1 MHHLYLERK
10 SVMNKLLNLLLV
22 LSLLFGLTAV
32 VLAQGDDMDNGLSFE
47 FSEEQIE
54 ASPYLQ
60 SVLSRLDETFDTSD
74 FAKEGPYRIAFAAQ
88 GTSNAWSAL
97 MDAHAYWY
105 VEELGEDVVSELL
118 YGDAQASADVQVP
131 QVEDLL
137 AQEPD
142 ALILV
147 PMGAAALS
155 APVERAMMQGVPV
168 ILCASAVETNNF
180 VTEVGTNLW
189 VVGASLAQYVVDQL
203 GGEGD
208 VVFMT
213 GIPGTTTSDI
223 MEEGA
228 QAVFDA
234 NPGIN
239 VLDKQPGFW
248 SPADAKGIMETWLVQ
263 YGDEIDG
270 IWSGGA
276 QMSQGIIS
284 AYLDAGLDIPPIGGG
299 EWQNGFLRLALEHDI
314 KYLAWQYP
322 NAMITMC
329 IDAAL
334 QILAGEPIARF
345 IDFSG
350 VIPNSEPF
358 TDVEGADYFRE
369 AWSDDVHGP
378 ITMPDE
384 KLAELGFTTDG

>member
-1 MHHLYLERK
+1 
-10 SVMNKLLNLLLV
+10 MNKLLRITLVLALLLMATTM
-22 LSLLFGLTAV
+22 SLGQDEEGSSLG
-32 VLAQGDDMDNGLSFE
+32 FE
-47 FSEEQIE
+47 FTEDQIA

-60 SVLSRLDETFDTSD
+60 SVLSRLDEVYDTSD
-74 FAKEGPYRIAFAAQ
+74 FAKDGPYRIAFAAQ

-168 ILCASAVETNNF
+168 VLCASAVETNNF

-189 VVGASLAQYVVDQL
+189 VVGASLAQYVVDQI

-208 VVFMT
+208 LLVMT
-213 GIPGTTTSDI
+213 GIPGVTTSDI

-228 QAVFDA
+228 MAVFEA

-239 VLDKQPGFW
+239 LLDVQPGYW

-263 YGDEIDG
+263 YGDEVDG

-284 AYLDAGLDIPPIGGG
+284 AYLDAGMDIPPIGGG
-299 EWQNGFLRLALEHDI
+299 EWQNGFLRLAIEHEI
-314 KYLAWQYP
+314 NYLAWQYP
-322 NAMITMC
+322 NAMITLC

-334 QILAGEPIARF
+334 QILAGEPTPRF
-345 IDFSG
+345 IDFVG
-350 VIPNSEPF
+350 KIENSDPF
-358 TDVEGADYFRE
+358 TDEQGLEYFRPD
-369 AWSDDVHGP
+369 WSDDVHGP

-384 KLAELGFTTDG
+384 KLAELGFLVEE

>member
-1 MHHLYLERK
+1 
-10 SVMNKLLNLLLV
+10 MNKLLNLLLV

-137 AQEPD
+137 ALEPD

-189 VVGASLAQYVVDQL
+189 VVGASLAQYVVNQL
-203 GGEGD
+203 DGEGD

-239 VLDKQPGFW
+239 ILDKQPGFW

-378 ITMPDE
+378 ITMPAE

>member
-1 MHHLYLERK
+1 M
-10 SVMNKLLNLLLV
+10 
-22 LSLLFGLTAV
+22 
-32 VLAQGDDMDNGLSFE
+32 
-47 FSEEQIE
+47 
-54 ASPYLQ
+54 
-60 SVLSRLDETFDTSD
+60 LSRLDEEYDTSD

-168 ILCASAVETNNF
+168 VLCASAVETNNF

-203 GGEGD
+203 GGEGNI
-208 VVFMT
+208 VIMT
-213 GIPGTTTSDI
+213 GIPGVTTSDI

-228 QAVFDA
+228 DAVFAA
-234 NPGIN
+234 NPGIT

-248 SPADAKGIMETWLVQ
+248 SPSEAKGIMETWLTQ
-263 YGDEIDG
+263 HGADIDG

-284 AYLDAGLDIPPIGGG
+284 AYLDAGLEIPPIGGG

-334 QILAGEPIARF
+334 QILSGEPIARF

-369 AWSDDVHGP
+369 DWSDDVHGP

-384 KLAELGFTTDG
+384 KLEELGYKSMADDG

>member
-1 MHHLYLERK
+1 MMKY
-10 SVMNKLLNLLLV
+10 LNLVVILALA
-22 LSLLFGLTAV
+22 FGLGSVA
-32 VLAQGDDMDNGLSFE
+32 LAQDDDGNMMGFE
-47 FSEEQIE
+47 FTDEHIE

-60 SVLSRLDETFDTSD
+60 SVLSRLDETYDTSD
-74 FAKEGPYRIAFAAQ
+74 FAKDGPYRIALAAQ

-97 MDAHAYWY
+97 FDAHANWY
-105 VEELGEDVVSELL
+105 VEHLGEDVVAELL
-118 YGDAQASADVQVP
+118 YGDAQASADIQVP

-168 ILCASAVETNNF
+168 VLCASAVETNNF

-189 VVGASLAQYVVDQL
+189 VVGATLAQYVVDQL
-203 GGEGD
+203 DGEGN

-213 GIPGTTTSDI
+213 GIPGVTTSDI

-239 VLDKQPGFW
+239 ILDKQPGFW

-263 YGDEIDG
+263 YGDEIDA

-314 KYLAWQYP
+314 DYLAWQYP
-322 NAMITMC
+322 NAMITLC

-334 QILAGEPIARF
+334 QILAGEPVPRF

-358 TDVEGADYFRE
+358 TDEQGAEYFRE
-369 AWSDDVHGP
+369 EWSDDVHGP

-384 KLAELGFTTDG
+384 KLAELGFTTMDDG

>member
-1 MHHLYLERK
+1 MK
-10 SVMNKLLNLLLV
+10 SLLNILV
-22 LSLLFGLTAV
+22 IAALAFGLGAV
-32 VLAQGDDMDNGLSFE
+32 ALAQDDGGNMLAFE
-47 FSEEQIE
+47 FTDEQID

-60 SVLSRLDETFDTSD
+60 SVLSRLDETYDTSD
-74 FAKEGPYRIAFAAQ
+74 FAKDGPYRIALAAQ

-97 MDAHAYWY
+97 FDAHANWY
-105 VEELGEDVVSELL
+105 VEHLGMDVVAELL
-118 YGDAQASADVQVP
+118 YGDAQASADIQVP

-168 ILCASAVETNNF
+168 VLCASAVETNNF

-203 GGEGD
+203 GGEGN

-213 GIPGTTTSDI
+213 GIPGVTTSDI

-263 YGDEIDG
+263 HGDEIDG

-322 NAMITMC
+322 NAMITLC

-334 QILAGEPIARF
+334 QILAGEPVPRF
-345 IDFSG
+345 IDFVG
-350 VIPNSEPF
+350 KIANSDPF

-369 AWSDDVHGP
+369 EWSDDVHGP

-384 KLAELGFTTDG
+384 KLAELGFTTMDDG

>member
-1 MHHLYLERK
+1 MK
-10 SVMNKLLNLLLV
+10 NLLNILV
-22 LSLLFGLTAV
+22 LVALVFGLGAAT
-32 VLAQGDDMDNGLSFE
+32 LAQDDGGNMLAFE
-47 FSEEQIE
+47 FTDEQIE

-60 SVLSRLDETFDTSD
+60 SVLSRLDETYDTSD
-74 FAKEGPYRIAFAAQ
+74 FAKEGPYRIALAAQ

-97 MDAHAYWY
+97 FDAHANWY
-105 VEELGEDVVSELL
+105 VEHLGEDVVAELL
-118 YGDAQASADVQVP
+118 YGDAQASADIQVP

-168 ILCASAVETNNF
+168 VLCASAVETNNF

-203 GGEGD
+203 DGEGN

-213 GIPGTTTSDI
+213 GIPGVTTSDI

-322 NAMITMC
+322 NAMITLC

-334 QILAGEPIARF
+334 QILAGEPVPRF
-345 IDFSG
+345 IDFVG
-350 VIPNSEPF
+350 KIDNSDPF
-358 TDVEGADYFRE
+358 TDVEGAEYFRE
-369 AWSDDVHGP
+369 EWSDDVHGP

-384 KLAELGFTTDG
+384 KLAELGFTTMDDG

>member
-1 MHHLYLERK
+1 MK
-10 SVMNKLLNLLLV
+10 
-22 LSLLFGLTAV
+22 SLLHILV
-32 VLAQGDDMDNGLSFE
+32 VLALALGLGVATMAQDDDGNMLAFE
-47 FSEEQIE
+47 FTDEQIE

-60 SVLSRLDETFDTSD
+60 SVLSRLDETYDTSD

-97 MDAHAYWY
+97 MDAHAFWY
-105 VEELGEDVVSELL
+105 ADHLGEDVISEFM
-118 YGDAQASADVQVP
+118 YGDAQMRADIQLP
-131 QVEDLL
+131 QVEDML

-168 ILCASAVETNNF
+168 VLCASAVETNNF

-203 GGEGD
+203 DGEGD
-208 VVFMT
+208 IVFMI
-213 GIPGTTTSDI
+213 GIPGVTTSDI

-239 VLDKQPGFW
+239 VLDKQPGYW
-248 SPADAKGIMETWLVQ
+248 SVADAKGIMETWLVQ

-322 NAMITMC
+322 NAMITLC

-334 QILAGEPIARF
+334 QILAGEPVPRF
-345 IDFSG
+345 IDFVG
-350 VIPNSEPF
+350 KIENSDPF

-369 AWSDDVHGP
+369 EWSDDVHGP
-378 ITMPDE
+378 ITMPAE
-384 KLAELGFTTDG
+384 KLAELGFTTMDDG